1 MRPRNR
7 LRSTCFSII
16 AARVLLIALGSVVL
30 VGALPA
36 QATEEDPAEATPVFV
51 KWSTGF
57 DFSRGDYGLEKD
69 TTLYYVPLSV
79 TIDYDRFRARVSIPF
94 LVSSGPIQIDTL
106 ETITDSGEQRG
117 LGQLRLAGSYLFDPL
132 AEALPY
138 VELSTKVTAPTE
150 TSSSLGTGLWAVA
163 LQADLFQR
171 LGRIT
176 PYLSVG
182 RKFYIECGCD
192 DRLKHRFYTS
202 VGASFALTQEI
213 GLGIAY
219 DWLEAARKEA
229 SDSHE
234 IVPYASLQLNQN
246 WSIGPYAVFGLS
258 DGSPDYGV
266 GFSLS
271 VRQ

>member
-1 MRPRNR
+1 MRPFNR
-7 LRSTCFSII
+7 VRPTCLSLV
-16 AARVLLIALGSVVL
+16 AAGVFILEVM
-30 VGALPA
+30 GALRA
-36 QATEEDPAEATPVFV
+36 EATEEDLAGSTPVFV

-57 DFSRGDYGLEKD
+57 DFSRGDYGLERD
-69 TTLYYVPLSV
+69 TTLYYVPVSV

-94 LVSSGPIQIDTL
+94 LVSSGPTQIDTL
-106 ETITDSGEQRG
+106 ETITDSGDQRG
-117 LGQLRLAGSYLFDPL
+117 LGQLQLAGSYLFDPFF
-132 AEALPY
+132 EGLPY
-138 VELSTKVTAPTE
+138 VELSTKVSAPTE
-150 TSSSLGTGLWAVA
+150 TSSSLGTGLWAIA

-171 LGRIT
+171 LGRTT
-176 PYLSVG
+176 PYLSAG
-182 RKFYIECGCD
+182 RKFSIECGCN
-192 DRLKHRFYTS
+192 DRLKHRFYAS
-202 VGASFALTQEI
+202 VGASFSLTEEI

-219 DWLEAARKEA
+219 DWLEAARREA

-266 GFSLS
+266 GFSPS